1 MCRVVFVLTDQNH
14 HRTTER
20 ERERGRVFCANR
32 CLVVIS
38 DLLQQPR
45 KKKRSRSRQSAL
57 ERSSLELPR
66 GSTLRSKRLAVVVIR
81 VANPTRHHYR
91 AFLSAA
97 SNQQRNSNS
106 NKAPREPR
114 GFESAVFR
122 STIEDP
128 KDTVFMN
135 HFPLS

>member
-1 MCRVVFVLTDQNH
+1 M
-14 HRTTER
+14 
-20 ERERGRVFCANR
+20 
-32 CLVVIS
+32 VVIS

-45 KKKRSRSRQSAL
+45 KKNVAEAASQLWSDPVWSFHEAA
-57 ERSSLELPR
+57 
-66 GSTLRSKRLAVVVIR
+66 LRSKRLAVVVIR